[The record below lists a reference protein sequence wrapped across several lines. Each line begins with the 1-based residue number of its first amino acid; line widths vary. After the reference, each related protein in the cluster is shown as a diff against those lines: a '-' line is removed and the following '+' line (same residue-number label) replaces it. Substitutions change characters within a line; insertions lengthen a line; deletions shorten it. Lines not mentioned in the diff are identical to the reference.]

1 MTKNYW
7 DKTITYKE
15 LDEIINEVMEGYLN
29 MLRVGNM
36 SFSEYAILENVL
48 LKLNEGLKEKR
59 EEWEYMAENE
69 QFVYD
74 IRELIELIYGDVE
87 WLKKSTKKL
96 FFCGQMGGENIN
108 QR

>member
-15 LDEIINEVMEGYLN
+15 LDKIINEVMEGYLN

-48 LKLNEGLKEKR
+48 LKLNEGLKQKR
-59 EEWEYMAENE
+59 DE
-69 QFVYD
+69 
-74 IRELIELIYGDVE
+74 
-87 WLKKSTKKL
+87 
-96 FFCGQMGGENIN
+96 
-108 QR
+108 

>member
-15 LDEIINEVMEGYLN
+15 LDKIINEVMEGYLN

-59 EEWEYMAENE
+59 DE
-69 QFVYD
+69 
-74 IRELIELIYGDVE
+74 
-87 WLKKSTKKL
+87 
-96 FFCGQMGGENIN
+96 
-108 QR
+108 

>member
-59 EEWEYMAENE
+59 EE
-69 QFVYD
+69 
-74 IRELIELIYGDVE
+74 
-87 WLKKSTKKL
+87 
-96 FFCGQMGGENIN
+96 
-108 QR
+108 